1 MKAKKKHPKSVR
13 SNSGVLE
20 QLEARILFSADLFST
35 LLDSDDKSE
44 SAASD
49 TEGLDSLLENP
60 TAITSALDKI
70 KLDEQNE
77 KNHSSNSTRAP
88 SVPTSVAESISEE
101 QFESTH
107 NTEQQHTVTAL
118 KSDKLSKNADS
129 TIGLSD
135 ATHTESPGLYI
146 FDSNEEGAVDDALE
160 TTLDKPERTELIFI
174 DGSVEDS
181 DQLLGELR
189 DGDSSNTEWIVIE
202 LDSSRNGIEEITE
215 TLEGVVDID
224 AIHIISHGDGQ
235 GIQLGT
241 EKLTTENFNQYR
253 EAIDSWSSTFT
264 EDVDLLIYGC
274 NLASTDVGK
283 TLLEDLSASCD
294 CDVAASDDTTGHE
307 SLQSNWDLEYEL
319 GEVTTDVALPVS
331 VQSAWHGTLLLDNL
345 GDAWRCFVC
354 ECYGLYTSMEQC

>member
-1 MKAKKKHPKSVR
+1 MKAKSKYPKSVR
-13 SNSGVLE
+13 SNTGVLE
-20 QLEARILFSADLFST
+20 QLEARILFSADMFST
-35 LLDSDDKSE
+35 LLDSNDKSE
-44 SAASD
+44 STASD
-49 TEGLDSLLENP
+49 TEELNSLLVNP
-60 TAITSALDKI
+60 TAITGVLDKNR
-70 KLDEQNE
+70 LDEQKENI
-77 KNHSSNSTRAP
+77 HSSKSEPVSN
-88 SVPTSVAESISEE
+88 VPTSVVDSFAGTEASHATDQHHSAISLTTGELTG
-101 QFESTH
+101 S
-107 NTEQQHTVTAL
+107 V
-118 KSDKLSKNADS
+118 DS
-129 TIGLSD
+129 AKDQIA
-135 ATHTESPGLYI
+135 ATHSESPRPNTFEAI
-146 FDSNEEGAVDDALE
+146 EDDAVDDKVEIAF
-160 TTLDKPERTELIFI
+160 DKPERTELIFI
-174 DGSVEDS
+174 DGSVENS
-181 DQLLGELR
+181 DQLLADLQ
-189 DGDSSNTEWIVIE
+189 DDDSSNIEWIIVE

-354 ECYGLYTSMEQC
+354 EC